1 MHAPARARTFCPV
14 LRYRLTLGP
23 ALILLVLAVF
33 WLDEV
38 INRTPQ
44 PAALG
49 DALGGRSTFPPG
61 VALFA
66 IAIIA
71 SPFVALELCRILRAN
86 DIRASLR
93 VTLFAVVAGL
103 LVSCLVPVT
112 MPGSIAVAV
121 VSSAALLVL
130 IASLLQH
137 SRNQT
142 VQGVVAA
149 AGGSLLAFV
158 YLGLLFG
165 FLLAIRR
172 EHTAWLTLGVLLL
185 TKSCDIGAFFTGT
198 LLGRHKLIVWL
209 SPGKTWE
216 GLAGGLALATLV
228 GVLGAWLTQRS
239 PSEAPLAL
247 WQGAVLGV
255 TLGIAGQLGD
265 LAASLFKRDA
275 GLKDSAKTLPGFG
288 GLLDVIDSPLLA
300 APVAYWM
307 LKLFTLQAG
316 G

>member
-1 MHAPARARTFCPV
+1 M

-23 ALILLVLAVF
+23 LLILVVLGVF
-33 WLDEV
+33 WLDEL
-38 INRTPQ
+38 INRTPT
-44 PAALG
+44 PRALVG
-49 DALGGRSTFPPG
+49 LLGGRETLPPG
-61 VALFA
+61 VALFVLA
-66 IAIIA
+66 IAA
-71 SPFVALELCRILRAN
+71 SPLVALELCRILRAN

-93 VTLFAVVAGL
+93 VTLFAVISGL
-103 LVSCLVPVT
+103 VVSCTIPSSL
-112 MPGSIAVAV
+112 PGPVAV
-121 VSSAALLVL
+121 MIVSTAALIVL
-130 IASLLQH
+130 LASLLQH

-149 AGGSLLAFV
+149 AGGTLLAFV

-216 GLAGGLALATLV
+216 GLAGGLALATIV
-228 GVLGAWLTQRS
+228 GVFGAWLTQRS
-239 PSEAPLAL
+239 AAEAPLAL

-255 TLGIAGQLGD
+255 SLGLAGQMGD

-275 GLKDSAKTLPGFG
+275 GLKDSARTLPGFG
-288 GLLDVIDSPLLA
+288 GLLDIIDSPLLA
-300 APVAYWM
+300 GPVAYW
-307 LKLFTLQAG
+307 LLLLFTAG
-316 G
+316 AAV